1 MTAKDEQE
9 AERLGFGS
17 DGVPAALRDL
27 DLDVLRTLG
36 DDEGRVAFQGLRRRM
51 NVHQERL
58 SRSLQ
63 RLGDEGLVSKGPRG
77 YVLTDK
83 GSAFAH
89 RWFSPSSPNT
99 TIILQSFLP
108 TDLSPH
114 QLANRLE
121 GKWFGNLRW
130 LGAKDEPDGA
140 TLRWVTEAS
149 GVEVTLRVSWGKI
162 LVETNATERDSLW
175 EAFLAAQKIFGQL
188 SGSWSRDWEH
198 PQLSV
203 ST

>member
-1 MTAKDEQE
+1 MTAKDEHE
-9 AERLGFGS
+9 AERLGYGE
-17 DGVPAALRDL
+17 GALAALRDL
-27 DLDVLRTLG
+27 DIDVLRTLG

-63 RLGDEGLVSKGPRG
+63 RLEDEGLVSKGPRG

-89 RWFSPSSPNT
+89 RWFSPASSNT
-99 TIILQSFLP
+99 TKILESFLP

-114 QLANRLE
+114 QVAGRLE
-121 GKWFGNLRW
+121 GKWFASLRW

-140 TLRWVTEAS
+140 TLRWITDET
-149 GVEVTLRVSWGKI
+149 GVEVILRVTWGKI
-162 LVETNATERDSLW
+162 MVETNATNRDGLW
-175 EAFLAAQKIFGQL
+175 EAFLAAQRIFGQL
-188 SGSWSRDWEH
+188 SGSWAQDWKH

>member
-1 MTAKDEQE
+1 MTAKDEHE
-9 AERLGFGS
+9 AERLGYG
-17 DGVPAALRDL
+17 DHVLAGLRDL
-27 DLDVLRTLG
+27 DIDVLRTLG

-63 RLGDEGLVSKGPRG
+63 RLEDEGLVSKGPRG

-83 GSAFAH
+83 GSACAH
-89 RWFSPSSPNT
+89 RWFGPHSSST
-99 TIILQSFLP
+99 TVILESFLP

-114 QLANRLE
+114 QVAGRLE
-121 GKWFGNLRW
+121 GKWFGSLRW

-140 TLRWVTEAS
+140 TLRWITDET
-149 GVEVTLRVSWGKI
+149 GVEVILRVTWGKVV
-162 LVETNATERDSLW
+162 VETNATHRDGLW
-175 EAFLAAQKIFGQL
+175 DAFIAAQRIFGQVA
-188 SGSWSRDWEH
+188 GSWAQNWEQ

>member
-1 MTAKDEQE
+1 MTAKE
-9 AERLGFGS
+9 ERENEHTGFDVES
-17 DGVPAALRDL
+17 AVAALRDL
-27 DLDVLRTLG
+27 DIDVLKTFG
-36 DDEGRVAFQGLRRRM
+36 GGEERVAFQGLRRRM

-63 RLGDEGLVSKGPRG
+63 RLEDEGLVSKGPKG

-89 RWFSPSSPNT
+89 RWFSPSSASST
-99 TIILQSFLP
+99 VILQSFLP

-114 QLANRLE
+114 QVAGRLE

-140 TLRWVTEAS
+140 TLRWVTEET
-149 GVEVTLRVSWGKI
+149 GVEVALRVSWGKVV
-162 LVETNATERDSLW
+162 VETNATEREGFW
-175 EAFLAAQKIFGQL
+175 EAFVAAQRIFGQL
-188 SGSWSRDWEH
+188 SGKLSQDWEQ